1 MLEILEKLRCDMIYN
16 AYAEQNE
23 QVLGIKLVSCGHVFA
38 KHGRKIDR
46 PGGREDWLL
55 FYVAKESET
64 FYLDETETGEAGSFV
79 IFAPGEKQ
87 HHIYL
92 GDKTAEFYYVHF
104 QCEQLPSD
112 LSLES
117 SKVYR
122 TLFNRQVCD
131 LFEDIIEETLG
142 KQPFYEKLC
151 IYKLLYL
158 LTVLER
164 EISSINHPDRE
175 NFRRIAYAV
184 QHMNKFYDSDLGLK
198 DYAEL
203 CTMSKYH
210 FLRTFEKIV
219 GFTPMEYRNNIRLQ
233 HAADLL
239 LEERLTVEQISS
251 LVGYS
256 SASYFSSAFK
266 QKYKLSPKQYQ
277 NRKR

>member
-1 MLEILEKLRCDMIYN
+1 MIYN
-16 AYAEQNE
+16 AYTEQNE
-23 QVLGIKLVSCGHVFA
+23 QVSGIKIVSCGHIFA
-38 KHGRKIDR
+38 KHGREINR
-46 PGGREDWLL
+46 PCGRDDWLL
-55 FYVAKESET
+55 FYIAKESET
-64 FYLDETETGEAGSFV
+64 FYLEDAETGGPGSFLV
-79 IFAPGEKQ
+79 FAPGEKQ

-92 GDKTAEFYYVHF
+92 GDKTAEFYYIHF
-104 QCEQLPSD
+104 RCRQFPSD
-112 LSLES
+112 IALDS
-117 SKVYR
+117 SKVYH

-131 LFEDIIEETLG
+131 IFEEIIEETLR

-158 LTVLER
+158 LTMLER
-164 EISSINHPDRE
+164 EISCINRPDQE
-175 NFRRIAYAV
+175 NFQRIAYVV
-184 QHMNKFYDSDLGLK
+184 QHMNKYYNSDLGLK
-198 DYAEL
+198 DYADL

-219 GFTPMEYRNNIRLQ
+219 GSSPMEYRNNIRLQ

-239 LEERLTVEQISS
+239 SEEKLTVEQISN

-277 NRKR
+277 KQKR